1 MESKVNYTAVG
12 AFVIAMVMAL
22 AGAVWWLSTGA
33 RQADT
38 TTYLIYATDNV
49 NGLSP
54 ASDVLYRGV
63 AVGRVSS
70 IEIDPRNPTL
80 IRIQVA
86 IKSQVPVRRDTV
98 AQLSPRG
105 VTGLSVINLSGG
117 HSAQPLLPRPGQPY
131 AVIQYAPSV
140 FSRLEGGLNDA
151 AVTLSKI
158 ANRLDV
164 LLSPANVRAISETLR
179 HVERT
184 TAELDAHRQDIGATL
199 DNLRQGSEEL
209 AALGQQGRQLG
220 EHADVTLQ
228 QVRRTAASAQAALV
242 QLEIAA
248 QDWQKA
254 GRSAARLGDAGTQ
267 AAQQLRSR
275 TLPDYERLGAQLQSL
290 SRQLTELSRS
300 LQHNPNQLLFGAPLP
315 PAGPGEH

>member
-12 AFVIAMVMAL
+12 AFVIAMVVAL

-63 AVGRVSS
+63 AVGRVTS
-70 IEIDPRNPTL
+70 IDIDPRNATL

-86 IKSQVPVRRDTV
+86 IKSNVPVRKDTV

-117 HSAQPLLPRPGQPY
+117 HSAQPLLPQPGQPY
-131 AVIQYAPSV
+131 AVIQYVPSV

-158 ANRLDV
+158 ANRLDS
-164 LLSPANVRAISETLR
+164 LLSPANVRAISQTLH

-199 DNLRQGSEEL
+199 DNLRRGSAEL
-209 AALGQQGRQLG
+209 AALGLQGQRLG
-220 EHADVTLQ
+220 DHADVTLE
-228 QVRRTAASAQAALV
+228 QVRHTAAAAQDALE
-242 QLEIAA
+242 QLQRAA
-248 QDWQKA
+248 QDWQRA
-254 GRSAARLGDAGTQ
+254 GDNAARLGEVGTQ
-267 AAQQLRSR
+267 AAQQLRNR
-275 TLPDYERLGAQLQSL
+275 TLPDYERLGAQLQAL
-290 SRQLTELSRS
+290 TRQLTELSRS

-315 PAGPGEH
+315 PPGPGEH

>member
-33 RQADT
+33 RQVDT

-117 HSAQPLLPRPGQPY
+117 HSEQPLLPQPGHPY

-158 ANRLDV
+158 ATRLDV
-164 LLSPANVRAISETLR
+164 LLSPANVLAISETLR

-184 TAELDAHRQDIGATL
+184 KAELDSHRQDIGATL

-220 EHADVTLQ
+220 EHADATLQ
-228 QVRRTAASAQAALV
+228 QVRRTAASAQAALT
-242 QLEIAA
+242 QLELAA
-248 QDWQKA
+248 QDWQRA

>member
-33 RQADT
+33 RQVDT

-117 HSAQPLLPRPGQPY
+117 HSEQPLLPQPGHPY

-158 ANRLDV
+158 ATRLDV

-184 TAELDAHRQDIGATL
+184 TAELDSHRQDIGATL

-220 EHADVTLQ
+220 EHADATLQ
-228 QVRRTAASAQAALV
+228 QVRRTAASAQAALT
-242 QLEIAA
+242 QLELAA
-248 QDWQKA
+248 QDWQRA

>member
-33 RQADT
+33 RQVDT

-117 HSAQPLLPRPGQPY
+117 HSEQPLLPQPGHPY

-158 ANRLDV
+158 ATRLDV

-184 TAELDAHRQDIGATL
+184 TAELDSHRQDIGATL